1 MAGLAARTS
10 AWAPAPSSCVGPS
23 TCDRFTSALVA
34 GQRVLSYTYYTPWGA
49 KRGWT
54 KQNSRPNDRSSV
66 RYTEL
71 LTTLATS
78 AVSVSSTQAGGC
90 ESTTPSPRKNTA
102 AWASMCALFCS
113 HPHVDLC
120 DTNILPS
127 VGNLNT
133 HFTIGRFWRF

>member
-23 TCDRFTSALVA
+23 TCDRFTSALGA

-49 KRGWT
+49 KGGRT

-71 LTTLATS
+71 LTTLATTTCLFTRLE
-78 AVSVSSTQAGGC
+78 SSLVPAGFL
-90 ESTTPSPRKNTA
+90 TA
-102 AWASMCALFCS
+102 QFLQKM
-113 HPHVDLC
+113 
-120 DTNILPS
+120 
-127 VGNLNT
+127 
-133 HFTIGRFWRF
+133 